1 MSGYRFSYIDQNGL
15 EFAINDQVNV
25 FLRYGMTGFGSVK
38 TEASTTRVPYT
49 DGEELIGRIYTPA
62 RKMRIPLSVKG
73 TTHAAVVSYL
83 NTLRHNLSH
92 HKNPETAATLKV
104 VDPSG
109 NERRIGAWLSE
120 FSDVE
125 WDGPVFGAFWLEF
138 QSEAATFY
146 DPVARSETL
155 SVSGGGITFPITFPI
170 TFTSTAIDQ
179 TLSVNNS
186 GDVEVWP
193 TVRINGPGVNPE
205 IANETTGK
213 AMELSQALDAG
224 DYIDIDMEAA
234 TISFYD
240 ASLGTT
246 TNIIDLMSDES
257 EFWAL
262 AMGDNAVHITM
273 TSAVS
278 GSVIFSYYVRY
289 LGV

>member
-38 TEASTTRVPYT
+38 TEASTTRVPYA

-62 RKMRIPLSVKG
+62 RSMRIPLYVKG
-73 TTHAAVVSYL
+73 ATHAAVVNRL
-83 NTLRHNLSH
+83 NTLRHNLSP
-92 HKNPETAATLKV
+92 HKKPDAAATLKV
-104 VDPSG
+104 IDPAS
-109 NERRIGAWLSE
+109 NERHIGAWLAE
-120 FSDVE
+120 FSDAE
-125 WDGPVFGAFWLEF
+125 WDGPVFAAFWLEF

-205 IANETTGK
+205 IENETTERI
-213 AMELSQALDAG
+213 MALDQTLESG
-224 DYIDIDMEAA
+224 DYVDIDMEAA
-234 TISFYD
+234 TITFYD
-240 ASLGTT
+240 SSAGETS
-246 TNIIDLMSDES
+246 NIIDLMSDES
-257 EFWAL
+257 EFWPLAL
-262 AMGDNAVHITM
+262 GDNAIHVSM
-273 TSAVS
+273 TSASS
-278 GSVIFSYYVRY
+278 GSVIFTYYLRY